1 MKPTVL
7 DYLPS
12 ILEGAVLTAGVAIL
26 SLLVATTLGLMS
38 AMTKLNGGK
47 MARSMVGAYTTIIRG
62 CPELVLILLVYYGGQ
77 IGMNQLTKSLGLG
90 YLEIPAFTAGF
101 ITIGFIYG
109 AYMTETFRGAYLAIP
124 RGQIEA
130 AIATGM
136 PPMTRFR
143 RIILPQ
149 LMSHALPAYS
159 NNWQVLL
166 KATALVSII
175 GLEDLVRR
183 ADMAGKSVREPFTYF
198 AVVLVIYLLFTAM
211 SEYVFKR
218 LRKKYDMP
226 S

>member
-12 ILEGAVLTAGVAIL
+12 ILDGALLTAGVAIL
-26 SLLVATTLGLMS
+26 SLLVATALGLIS

-47 MARSMVGAYTTIIRG
+47 VARTVVGAYTTLIRG

-77 IGMNQLTKSLGLG
+77 IGMNQLTKALGLG

-130 AIATGM
+130 ATATGM
-136 PPMTRFR
+136 SRMTIFR

-149 LMSHALPAYS
+149 LMSYALPAYS

-198 AVVLVIYLLFTAM
+198 AVVLVIYLMFTAI
-211 SEYVFKR
+211 SEYGFKR
-218 LRKKYDMP
+218 LKRKYHIP

>member
-12 ILEGAVLTAGVAIL
+12 ILEGTVLTAGVAIL
-26 SLLVATTLGLMS
+26 SLLVATTLGLLS
-38 AMTKLNGGK
+38 AMAKLNGGV
-47 MARSMVGAYTTIIRG
+47 MARSVVGTYTTLIRG
-62 CPELVLILLVYYGGQ
+62 CPELVLIMLVYYGGQ
-77 IGMNQLTKSLGLG
+77 IGINQLTKAFGWG
-90 YLEIPAFTAGF
+90 YMEIPAFTAGF
-101 ITIGFIYG
+101 ITLGFIYG
-109 AYMTETFRGAYLAIP
+109 AYMSETFRGAYLAIP

-136 PPMTRFR
+136 SKLTIFK
-143 RIILPQ
+143 RIIMPQ
-149 LMSHALPAYS
+149 LMSYALPAYS

-183 ADMAGKSVREPFTYF
+183 ADIAGKSVREPFTYF
-198 AVVLVIYLLFTAM
+198 AVVLVIYLLFTAV
-211 SEYVFKR
+211 SEYIFKR
-218 LRKKYDMP
+218 LKRKYRLP

>member
-1 MKPTVL
+1 MQETVF
-7 DYLPS
+7 DYLPT
-12 ILEGAVLTAGVAIL
+12 ILEGSVLTAGVAIL
-26 SLLVATTLGLMS
+26 SLVVATVLGLIS
-38 AMTKLNGGK
+38 AMGKLNGG
-47 MARSMVGAYTTIIRG
+47 AITRSMVGMYTTLIRG
-62 CPELVLILLVYYGGQ
+62 CPELVLIMLVYYGGQ
-77 IGMNQLTKSLGLG
+77 IGLNELGKILG
-90 YLEIPAFTAGF
+90 WGYVEIPAFTAGF

-130 AIATGM
+130 GMATGM
-136 PPMTRFR
+136 SRFAIFK
-143 RIILPQ
+143 RIIMPQ
-149 LMSHALPAYS
+149 LLSYALPAYS
-159 NNWQVLL
+159 NNWMVLL

-198 AVVLVIYLLFTAM
+198 MVVLVIYLLFTAI

-218 LRKKYDMP
+218 LKRKYQIP